1 LSQLNSLNAWPEMSF
16 TFKTHGVST
25 SHIDQLISQSLHPG
39 QARPQLQAQQLNGLL
54 TGFMDIVLEHQGRY
68 YVLDYKSNKLP
79 DYSPDSITAS
89 MLSHRYDV
97 QYTLYILAVH
107 RLLKSRLKHYSYE
120 QHMGGALYLYL
131 RGIDQMGQGLYVHK
145 PPLAL
150 IEALDD
156 AFKAPQFVI
165 AQEGVA

>member
-1 LSQLNSLNAWPEMSF
+1 
-16 TFKTHGVST
+16 
-25 SHIDQLISQSLHPG
+25 
-39 QARPQLQAQQLNGLL
+39 
-54 TGFMDIVLEHQGRY
+54 
-68 YVLDYKSNKLP
+68 
-79 DYSPDSITAS
+79 
-89 MLSHRYDV
+89 
-97 QYTLYILAVH
+97 

-131 RGIDQMGQGLYVHK
+131 RGIDQVGQGLYVHK